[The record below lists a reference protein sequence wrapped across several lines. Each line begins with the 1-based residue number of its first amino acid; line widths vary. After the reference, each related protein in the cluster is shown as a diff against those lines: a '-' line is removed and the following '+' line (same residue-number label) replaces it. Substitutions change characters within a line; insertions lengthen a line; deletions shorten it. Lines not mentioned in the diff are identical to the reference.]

1 MSSLFKKVF
10 VIVLVL
16 AVAGAMA
23 GIYYQFRPEPE
34 DVEGRVA
41 QIRLNGPIQTAGSPF
56 SDMMI
61 SPARVREKLERAE
74 EARGVEAVVITVE
87 SPGGAVAASQEINDM
102 IADFEL
108 PVVMAMGDM
117 AASGGYYISASADA
131 IVAQPGTMTGSIG
144 VIFTLF
150 DPEELLD
157 NIGVEREIIKSGE
170 HKDMFSRALD
180 DEEREKLQ
188 TMSDEA
194 HRQFVE
200 AVAEGRDLSEEE
212 VRELATGEL
221 YLGTQAYELGMV
233 DELGGRS
240 QAVEVAGEIAGI
252 EDPVSYDLPEP
263 PIYRRLLGFSSR
275 VVELIRGQRMDY
287 ELEIL
292 RRVESGLSPVLE
304 YKVPGY

>member
-108 PVVMAMGDM
+108 PVVIAMGDM

>member
-1 MSSLFKKVF
+1 MSSLFKKIF

-16 AVAGAMA
+16 VVAGAMA
-23 GIYYQFRPEPE
+23 GIYYQFRPDPE
-34 DVEGRVA
+34 DMEGRVA

-61 SPARVREKLERAE
+61 SPARVRDKLERAE
-74 EARGVEAVVITVE
+74 EARGVEAVVISVE

-108 PVVMAMGDM
+108 PVVIAMGDM

-157 NIGVEREIIKSGE
+157 NIGVDREIIKSGE
-170 HKDMFSRALD
+170 HKDMFSRALEE
-180 DEEREKLQ
+180 EEREKLQ

-194 HRQFVE
+194 HRQFIE

-212 VRELATGEL
+212 VRELATGEI

-240 QAVEVAGEIAGI
+240 QAVELAGEMAGI

-263 PIYRRLLGFSSR
+263 PIYRRLLGFSTR
-275 VVELIRGQRMDY
+275 LVELFRGRRMDY